1 MVGSKKAL
9 PLTISSD
16 MEQLKNEFYMFAIEQ
31 GIDCQ
36 TDIGLASDQIPF
48 TLRNIQGITLIH
60 NDQTHVHTPK
70 DTLANVDKDRLDEVI
85 RLVIGFIEE
94 TAY

>member
-1 MVGSKKAL
+1 
-9 PLTISSD
+9 
-16 MEQLKNEFYMFAIEQ
+16 MEQLKNEFYEFAIEQ

-48 TLRNIQGITLIH
+48 TLRNIQGVTLIH